1 MTTVAV
7 IGAAG
12 ALGRAV
18 LELLDDDA
26 DVHRL
31 LGLDLTEPDMPVAK
45 LVYRVADSRDPLL
58 PQALE
63 GADVVVHLGL
73 RDLERDVDSMHAR
86 AVDGTRNVLSAC
98 ERIGARVLVHVSSAS
113 VYGAHSDN
121 RVPMGESAPLRAN
134 GDFGYAFSHQ
144 VAEEL
149 VGAWAQRHPDVRVVV
164 LRPAVMLGPGVGDF
178 VTRHLLSPVLPMVRG
193 YEPPFQV
200 VHVDDV
206 AAAVTL
212 AVSGDLVG
220 AYNVAADGW
229 LAVADLCTL
238 IGRRPVFVPEQVA
251 FSGAA
256 ALYAHGLLSVPPVAL
271 HYVMHPWVLSAAKLH
286 EAGWAAAHS
295 NRETLRRF
303 AADNAG
309 RVTLGRHTA
318 RIRNLAMAL
327 AMAAMAAVGSLGA
340 LVWVVGAAWR
350 RRRLG

>member
-18 LELLDDDA
+18 SELLDDDA

-45 LVYRVADSRDPLL
+45 LDYRAADSSDPLL

-86 AVDGTRNVLSAC
+86 AVGGTRNVLSAC

-121 RVPMGESAPLRAN
+121 PVPMEESGPLRAN
-134 GDFGYAFSHQ
+134 GDFGYALCHQ
-144 VAEEL
+144 AAEEL
-149 VGAWAQRHPDVRVVV
+149 VSTWAQTHPDVRVVV
-164 LRPAVMLGPGVGDF
+164 LRPAVMLGPGVIGSGVGDF
-178 VTRHLLSPVLPMVRG
+178 VSRHLLSPVLPLVRG

-206 AAAVTL
+206 ATAVAM
-212 AVSGDLVG
+212 AVSGDLAG

-256 ALYAHGLLSVPPVAL
+256 ALYERGLLSVPPGAL

-318 RIRNLAMAL
+318 RIRDLAMT
-327 AMAAMAAVGSLGA
+327 AVGAVGA
-340 LVWVVGAAWR
+340 LVGVVGFAWR
-350 RRRLG
+350 RRRRG